1 MDGTE
6 VVGGHGEM
14 CAGAEPALEM
24 MMMMMLARQLGE
36 APGYAPGP

>member
-24 MMMMMLARQLGE
+24 TMMMLARQLGE